1 MRLELI
7 DGNKLKEMFY
17 ASAQM
22 LEKNKQKVNSL
33 NVFPVPD
40 GDTGTNM
47 CLTMMSAIKEVKA
60 LTNGNIT
67 QVAEAMSRG
76 SLKGA
81 RGNSGVILSQIFRG
95 FAKGLKGEQVINT
108 RKYAEAL
115 KSGADTSYKAVIKP
129 VEGTMLTVAR
139 VTAEEAEKI
148 AQQCTDFNVFFK
160 EIIKVAKRVLDK
172 TPDMLAVLKQAG
184 VVDAGGMGLLF
195 IMLGAANALKE
206 DFDQDFD
213 LPQAEAEIIDKPE
226 LDFSQEGLEEIGEGY
241 CTEFLIKNVFSH
253 IREEDLGKLQAKLEK
268 LGDSLVLVNDDDM
281 IKVHIHTN
289 APGKI
294 LQLGLRFGELS
305 GIKIDNMREQ
315 HRHLSGVESSV
326 ETKKPQKRYGVVS
339 VASGEGIV
347 SIFKDMGA
355 DKIVEGG
362 QTMNPSIED
371 IMRAVDAI
379 DADEVFILPNNS
391 NIILSATQ
399 VKQLSRRKIQVIP
412 SKSIPQG
419 ISAMV
424 AFNPELDSKT
434 NSDKMLSAIGSVNT
448 GLVTYAVRDSSIN
461 GISIKNGD
469 ILGILESG
477 IEVAGTD
484 VSQVTK
490 DLINKI
496 VNDDCSVIS
505 IYYGQEVSEN
515 DADDVAEYIE
525 TNYPYLE
532 VELYFG
538 GQPLYYY
545 IISLE

>member
-47 CLTMMSAIKEVKA
+47 CLTMMSAIKEVKTLA
-60 LTNGNIT
+60 NGNVT
-67 QVAEAMSRG
+67 QVADAVSRG

-81 RGNSGVILSQIFRG
+81 RGNSGVILSQLFRG

-115 KSGADTSYKAVIKP
+115 KAGADTSYKAVMKP

-139 VTAEEAEKI
+139 ITAEEAEKI
-148 AQQCTDFNVFFK
+148 AQGCSDFNVFFK
-160 EIIKVAKRVLDK
+160 EIIKIAKRVLDK

-195 IMLGAANALKE
+195 IMLGASNALKE
-206 DFDQDFD
+206 DFDQDLD
-213 LPQAEAEIIDKPE
+213 LPLTEDEIIATSE
-226 LDFSQEGLEEIGEGY
+226 LDFSQEGLGEIGEGY
-241 CTEFLIKNVFSH
+241 CTEFLIKNIFSH
-253 IREEDLGKLQAKLEK
+253 IREEDLPKLQEKLEK

-294 LQLGLRFGELS
+294 LQLALRYGELS

-315 HRHLSGVESSV
+315 HRHLSGSELPEEV
-326 ETKKPQKRYGVVS
+326 KKPKKPYGVVS

-347 SIFKDMGA
+347 SIFKDMGV
-355 DKIVEGG
+355 DQIVEGG

-391 NIILSATQ
+391 NIIMSATQ
-399 VKQLSRRKIQVIP
+399 VKQLSRSKINVIP

-424 AFNPELDSKT
+424 AFNPGTDLKT
-434 NSDKMLSAIGSVNT
+434 NADKMFSAIGSVKT
-448 GLVTYAVRDSSIN
+448 GLITFAVRDSSIN

-469 ILGILESG
+469 ILGILESE
-477 IEVAGTD
+477 IEAAGAD

-490 DLINKI
+490 DLIDKMVI
-496 VNDDCSVIS
+496 AESSVIS
-505 IYYGQEVSEN
+505 LYYGQQVKEN
-515 DADDVAEYIE
+515 DADEIAEYIE
-525 TNYPYLE
+525 TNYPNLE
-532 VELYFG
+532 VELYHG

>member
-1 MRLELI
+1 MKLELI

-22 LEKNKQKVNSL
+22 LEKNRQKVNSL

-67 QVAEAMSRG
+67 QVADAVSRG

-81 RGNSGVILSQIFRG
+81 RGNSGVILSQLFRG
-95 FAKGLKGEQVINT
+95 FARGLKGEQAINT

-115 KSGADTSYKAVIKP
+115 KVGADTSYKAVMKP

-148 AQQCTDFNVFFK
+148 AQKCSDFNVFFK
-160 EIIKVAKRVLDK
+160 EIIRVAKRVLDK

-195 IMLGAANALKE
+195 IMLGSAKALRE

-213 LPQAEAEIIDKPE
+213 LPQVETEISEKPE
-226 LDFSQEGLEEIGEGY
+226 LDFSLEGLDDIGEGY
-241 CTEFLIKNVFSH
+241 CTEFLIKNIFSH
-253 IREEDLGKLQAKLEK
+253 IIEEDLGKLQEKLEK
-268 LGDSLVLVNDDDM
+268 LGDSLVLVRDEDL

-315 HRHLSGVESSV
+315 HKHLSGVESSV
-326 ETKKPQKRYGVVS
+326 EVKKTKKRYGVIS
-339 VASGEGIV
+339 VASGAGII
-347 SIFKDMGA
+347 SIFKDMGV

-371 IMRAVDAI
+371 IMGAVDAI
-379 DADEVFILPNNS
+379 DAEEVFILPNNS

-399 VKQLSRRKIQVIP
+399 VKQLSRRKIHVIP

-424 AFNPELDSKT
+424 AFNPESAPNT
-434 NSDKMLSAIGSVNT
+434 NADKMLSAIGSVNT
-448 GLVTYAVRDSSIN
+448 GLITYAVRNSSIN
-461 GISIKNGD
+461 GISIRNGD
-469 ILGILESG
+469 ILGLLESG
-477 IEVAGTD
+477 IEATGTD

-490 DLINKI
+490 DLIDKM
-496 VNDDCSVIS
+496 VNDDSSVIS
-505 IYYGQEVSEN
+505 LFYGQEVSESN
-515 DADDVAEYIE
+515 TDEIAEYIE
-525 TNYPYLE
+525 AKYPFLE

>member
-1 MRLELI
+1 MSLELI

-47 CLTMMSAIKEVKA
+47 CLTMMSAVKEIKT

-67 QVAEAMSRG
+67 QVADAVSRG

-81 RGNSGVILSQIFRG
+81 RGNSGVILSQLFRG
-95 FAKGLKGEQVINT
+95 FAKGLKGEQTINT

-115 KSGADTSYKAVIKP
+115 KAGADTSYKAVMKP

-148 AQQCTDFNVFFK
+148 AQVCSDFNVFFK

-213 LPQAEAEIIDKPE
+213 LPQAEAEIAEMPE
-226 LDFSQEGLEEIGEGY
+226 LDFSREGLDEIGEGY
-241 CTEFLIKNVFSH
+241 CTEFLIKNIFSH
-253 IREEDLGKLQAKLEK
+253 IKEEDLARLQEKLEK
-268 LGDSLVLVNDDDM
+268 LGDSLVLVKDEDM

-315 HRHLSGVESSV
+315 HKHLSGVEGP
-326 ETKKPQKRYGVVS
+326 EEDKKLKKRYGVVS
-339 VASGEGIV
+339 VASGDGIV
-347 SIFKDMGA
+347 SIFKDMGV
-355 DKIVEGG
+355 DRIVEGG

-371 IMRAVDAI
+371 IMRAVEAI
-379 DADEVFILPNNS
+379 DAEEVFILPNNS

-399 VKQLSRRKIQVIP
+399 VMQLSRRKVNVIP

-424 AFNPELDSKT
+424 AFNPESDSKT
-434 NSDKMLSAIGSVNT
+434 NVDKMLTAISSVNT
-448 GLVTYAVRDSSIN
+448 GLITYSVRDSSIN

-469 ILGILESG
+469 ILGILESE
-477 IEVAGTD
+477 IEAAGTD

-490 DLINKI
+490 DIIDKM
-496 VNDDCSVIS
+496 VNDESSVMS
-505 IYYGQEVSEN
+505 LYYGQEVSEN
-515 DADDVAEYIE
+515 SADEIAEYIE

-532 VELYFG
+532 VELYYG

>member
-1 MRLELI
+1 MKLELI
-7 DGNKLKEMFY
+7 DGNKLKEMLY

-22 LEKNKQKVNSL
+22 LEKNRQKVNSL

-67 QVAEAMSRG
+67 QVADAVSRG

-81 RGNSGVILSQIFRG
+81 RGNSGVILSQLFRG
-95 FAKGLKGEQVINT
+95 FARGLKGEQAINT

-115 KSGADTSYKAVIKP
+115 KVGADTSYKAVMKP

-148 AQQCTDFNVFFK
+148 AQKCSDFNVFFK
-160 EIIKVAKRVLDK
+160 EIIRVAKRVLDK

-184 VVDAGGMGLLF
+184 VVDAGGMGLLL
-195 IMLGAANALKE
+195 IMLGSAKALRE

-213 LPQAEAEIIDKPE
+213 LPQVETEISEKPE
-226 LDFSQEGLEEIGEGY
+226 LDFSLEGLDDIGEGY
-241 CTEFLIKNVFSH
+241 CTEFLIKNIFSH
-253 IREEDLGKLQAKLEK
+253 IIEEDLGKLQEKLEK
-268 LGDSLVLVNDDDM
+268 LGDSLVLVRDEDL

-315 HRHLSGVESSV
+315 HKHLSGVESSV
-326 ETKKPQKRYGVVS
+326 EVKKTKKRYGVIS
-339 VASGEGIV
+339 VASGAGII
-347 SIFKDMGA
+347 SIFKDMGV

-371 IMRAVDAI
+371 IMGAVDAI
-379 DADEVFILPNNS
+379 DAEEVFILPNNS

-399 VKQLSRRKIQVIP
+399 VKQLSRRKIHVIP

-424 AFNPELDSKT
+424 AFNPESAPNT
-434 NSDKMLSAIGSVNT
+434 NADKMLSAIGSVNT
-448 GLVTYAVRDSSIN
+448 GLITYAVRNSSIN
-461 GISIKNGD
+461 GISIRNGD
-469 ILGILESG
+469 ILGLLESG
-477 IEVAGTD
+477 IEATGTD

-490 DLINKI
+490 DLIDKM
-496 VNDDCSVIS
+496 VNDDSSVIS
-505 IYYGQEVSEN
+505 LFYGQEVSESN
-515 DADDVAEYIE
+515 TDEIAEYIE
-525 TNYPYLE
+525 AKYPFLE

>member
-22 LEKNKQKVNSL
+22 LEKNRQKVNSL

-47 CLTMMSAIKEVKA
+47 CLTMMSAIKEVKTLA
-60 LTNGNIT
+60 NGNIT
-67 QVAEAMSRG
+67 QVADAVSRG

-81 RGNSGVILSQIFRG
+81 RGNSGVILSQLFRG

-115 KSGADTSYKAVIKP
+115 KAGADTSYKAVMKP

-139 VTAEEAEKI
+139 ITAEEAEKI
-148 AQQCTDFNVFFK
+148 AQVCSDFNVFFK

-172 TPDMLAVLKQAG
+172 TPDMLPVLKQAG

-195 IMLGAANALKE
+195 IMLGASNALKE
-206 DFDQDFD
+206 DFDQDLD
-213 LPQAEAEIIDKPE
+213 LPLTEAEIIATPE
-226 LDFSQEGLEEIGEGY
+226 LDFSQEGLGEIEEGY
-241 CTEFLIKNVFSH
+241 CTEFLIKNIFSH
-253 IREEDLGKLQAKLEK
+253 IRDEDLPKLQEKLEK
-268 LGDSLVLVNDDDM
+268 LGDSLVLVSDDDM

-294 LQLGLRFGELS
+294 LQLALRFGELS

-315 HRHLSGVESSV
+315 HRHLSGFELPVEV
-326 ETKKPQKRYGVVS
+326 KKPKKPYGVVS

-347 SIFKDMGA
+347 SIFKDMGV
-355 DKIVEGG
+355 DQIVEGG

-379 DADEVFILPNNS
+379 DAEEVFILPNNS
-391 NIILSATQ
+391 NIIMSATQ
-399 VKQLSRRKIQVIP
+399 VKQLSRSKINVIP

-424 AFNPELDSKT
+424 AFNPGTDSET
-434 NSDKMLSAIGSVNT
+434 NADKMFSAIGSVKT
-448 GLVTYAVRDSSIN
+448 GLITFAVRDSSIN

-469 ILGILESG
+469 ILGILESEIEAAG
-477 IEVAGTD
+477 AEVA
-484 VSQVTK
+484 QVAK
-490 DLINKI
+490 ELIDKM
-496 VNDDCSVIS
+496 VKVESSVIS
-505 IYYGQEVSEN
+505 LYYGQQVKEN
-515 DADDVAEYIE
+515 DADEIAEYIE

-532 VELYFG
+532 VELYYG